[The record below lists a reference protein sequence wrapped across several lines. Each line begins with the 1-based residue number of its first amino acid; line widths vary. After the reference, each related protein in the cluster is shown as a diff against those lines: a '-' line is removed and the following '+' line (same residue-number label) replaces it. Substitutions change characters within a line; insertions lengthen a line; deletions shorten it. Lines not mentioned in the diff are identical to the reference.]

1 MEQDNQTVYQNIGV
15 VFGSGFGN
23 VLEQHVHQAT
33 PQQTASNQQTASSQ
47 SSVANPAQQATTA
60 VQSVELESV
69 GGDSFSQSSNVEHYQ
84 PSTVRLS
91 QVKGKRIDFIR
102 VMNVLCELD
111 FFTNLK
117 GEHVSKKEVFTQMG
131 KALNIDLSNYDKDLS
146 RTRGEGTSRD
156 SQLGIFTRMRRKQG
170 EMFDGR

>member
-1 MEQDNQTVYQNIGV
+1 MQN
-15 VFGSGFGN
+15 
-23 VLEQHVHQAT
+23 
-33 PQQTASNQQTASSQ
+33 
-47 SSVANPAQQATTA
+47 
-60 VQSVELESV
+60 VELESV
-69 GGDSFSQSSNVEHYQ
+69 SGEPLSQ
-84 PSTVRLS
+84 PSSVRLS

-146 RTRGEGTSRD
+146 RTRGEGTSRE
-156 SQLGIFTRMRRKQG
+156 SQLGIFTKMRRKQG

>member
-23 VLEQHVHQAT
+23 VLEQHVHQAA
-33 PQQTASNQQTASSQ
+33 PQQSASSQ

-60 VQSVELESV
+60 VQNVELESV
-69 GGDSFSQSSNVEHYQ
+69 GGDSFSQSSNVEHSQ

-91 QVKGKRIDFIR
+91 AKKGKRIDFIR

-111 FFTNLK
+111 FFTDLK

-170 EMFDGR
+170 DIFDGR